1 MNRVEAYTEL
11 LLNAAA
17 ELKATGQEY
26 FSANTTI
33 KLSQL
38 RDTMSE
44 HEMREATELYDR
56 IKDKTKS

>member
-1 MNRVEAYTEL
+1 MNKIEAYAEL

-26 FSANTTI
+26 FSANTML

-38 RDTMSE
+38 KDDMSE
-44 HEMREATELYDR
+44 RELKEATELYDR
-56 IKDKTKS
+56 IKDKTQ

>member
-1 MNRVEAYTEL
+1 MNKIEAYAEL

-17 ELKATGQEY
+17 ELKRTEQEY
-26 FSANTTI
+26 FSANTMM

-44 HEMREATELYDR
+44 QELRDANKLYDR
-56 IKDKTKS
+56 IKDKTQ